1 MIRQRSATFCRQPA
15 STNVAHLAANLRAHR
30 VAAHLARFGCVAAVS
45 TLVGVATAGGN
56 VGRCAA
62 GGALLAIGVAW
73 TLCCG
78 QPFAGLPAWR
88 PCANV
93 AHLAANLRAHRVA
106 AHLARFG
113 CVAAVSTLVGV
124 ATAGGNVE
132 TAAT

>member
-1 MIRQRSATFCRQPA
+1 MERYSGNDRYRGARLPGALGNGPPFAHLWPTSRFRNSGRPVLPA
-15 STNVAHLAANLRAHR
+15 WRPCANRAHLAANLRAHR

-78 QPFAGLPAWR
+78 QPFAGVR
-88 PCANV
+88 
-93 AHLAANLRAHRVA
+93 
-106 AHLARFG
+106 
-113 CVAAVSTLVGV
+113 
-124 ATAGGNVE
+124 
-132 TAAT
+132 